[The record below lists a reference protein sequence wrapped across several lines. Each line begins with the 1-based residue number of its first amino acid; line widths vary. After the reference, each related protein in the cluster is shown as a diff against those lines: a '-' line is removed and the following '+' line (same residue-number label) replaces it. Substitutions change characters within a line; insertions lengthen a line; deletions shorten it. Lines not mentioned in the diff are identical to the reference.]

1 MKRMTR
7 QRVRENKL
15 HLKSDR
21 KRNTVYSSPASQQR
35 DKAVSPTIS
44 TSPVCTC
51 GSQYKDLLLS
61 SPMLDDSTIDQDITW
76 DEHMPT
82 CTCQKEYTSGRFEK
96 ILESFPSVDSPVSR
110 QERLTLAN
118 MKNKLSSV
126 TPRRKQ
132 ITKSNLEKLKSLSH
146 FLQESSSNTRLSLN
160 LEKEEG
166 RKEAEMGKDSTDQ
179 TEVEQTH
186 VHYSKDENYI
196 AKEDLSIHNS
206 DAPNGLINNNTQDSF
221 YESESLLDQLFM
233 DEDLLTESVNPEGLD
248 VTPTRGIK
256 QQENASTI
264 NITNVYE
271 RLEHETKDLSTAITS
286 TSTSNVIS
294 PSTCVVTKSSPH
306 VRSCSQDF
314 ESKCTG
320 VVSRQQQT
328 SNNCLSSL
336 SNVNLLNQ
344 QSDNCSRSLVAEGG
358 TVQSISSNCMLLAQ
372 TDNISPNLDDEEDVF
387 WTQVAVAMETSD
399 QDAFL
404 TGLDNDTI
412 NQIFEVDDDELLTP
426 SQLYDTRL
434 QSSPNKGVYNTES
447 SVLHS
452 SPKRVCSQ
460 HDIERK
466 RQLAKKKLQQKIKT
480 F

>member
-1 MKRMTR
+1 M
-7 QRVRENKL
+7 
-15 HLKSDR
+15 
-21 KRNTVYSSPASQQR
+21 
-35 DKAVSPTIS
+35 
-44 TSPVCTC
+44 
-51 GSQYKDLLLS
+51 
-61 SPMLDDSTIDQDITW
+61 
-76 DEHMPT
+76 
-82 CTCQKEYTSGRFEK
+82 
-96 ILESFPSVDSPVSR
+96 
-110 QERLTLAN
+110 
-118 MKNKLSSV
+118 
-126 TPRRKQ
+126 
-132 ITKSNLEKLKSLSH
+132 
-146 FLQESSSNTRLSLN
+146 SLN

-166 RKEAEMGKDSTDQ
+166 RKEAKMRKDSTDQ

-186 VHYSKDENYI
+186 VCYLKDENCTTE
-196 AKEDLSIHNS
+196 EDVSIHNS

-233 DEDLLTESVNPEGLD
+233 NEDLLTESVNPEGLD

-256 QQENASTI
+256 QQENTSTI
-264 NITNVYE
+264 NISNVYE
-271 RLEHETKDLSTAITS
+271 RLDHETKDLSTAI

-294 PSTCVVTKSSPH
+294 PSTCVVTKGSPH
-306 VRSCSQDF
+306 VRGCSQDF

-320 VVSRQQQT
+320 VVSIQQQT

-336 SNVNLLNQ
+336 SNVTLLNQ
-344 QSDNCSRSLVAEGG
+344 QSDNFSRSLVAEGG

-372 TDNISPNLDDEEDVF
+372 TDNISPSLDDEEDVF

-452 SPKRVCSQ
+452 SPKRGMYNAILKSETAC
-460 HDIERK
+460 
-466 RQLAKKKLQQKIKT
+466 
-480 F
+480 